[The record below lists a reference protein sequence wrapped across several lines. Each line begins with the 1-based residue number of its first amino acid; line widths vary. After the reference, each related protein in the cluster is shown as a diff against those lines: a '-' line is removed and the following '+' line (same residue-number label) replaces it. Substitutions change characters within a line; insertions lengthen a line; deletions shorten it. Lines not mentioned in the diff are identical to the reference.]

1 MDVRQSRVILITLGV
16 CSAAAIAAW
25 FSVSA
30 ETAIAIGLTS
40 LLWVIITDTVLNK
53 TQSLDVPEEQ
63 KQPETISAQ
72 PAEHTDEL
80 KSSIFHLIRQNITH
94 NNEALTKLQDQT
106 GQTILAL
113 NDCFT
118 KLSECSSR
126 QQEIMS
132 HMLDQLSGKHRAS
145 ENNFTIESIAIET
158 QDIMD
163 KFTELLIE
171 VSDKSIASAHRS
183 EDMSNQLDVIFELI
197 GDVKGIAEQTNLL
210 ALNAAIEAARAG
222 ESGRG
227 FAVVAQEVRTLSN
240 RSNELNTEIRNQAED
255 TKNTIND
262 VKAIIGEMASIDMN
276 MAIHAKGQGEIMLQ
290 ELKDMNT
297 AIEGALDKSSVIAGE
312 IQGNVSQAI
321 QALQFEDII
330 SQQSQSV
337 INSLNV
343 FNTAIESLSNP
354 NLSETTI
361 QELIEKLTVDLNK
374 NQTQSNNNEN
384 AEEEIE
390 LF

>member
-1 MDVRQSRVILITLGV
+1 MDVRHS
-16 CSAAAIAAW
+16 SAVLTTFAICAIAMLTVWFAYALEAAIA
-25 FSVSA
+25 V
-30 ETAIAIGLTS
+30 GVTS
-40 LLWVIITDTVLNK
+40 LFWLVAMMLWQKKLQTPALSQQPSEPAQQETNTNQERLK
-53 TQSLDVPEEQ
+53 TE
-63 KQPETISAQ
+63 IC
-72 PAEHTDEL
+72 
-80 KSSIFHLIRQNITH
+80 HLIKQNIQH
-94 NNEALTKLQDQT
+94 NNEALCKLQEQT
-106 GQTILAL
+106 EQTIQDL
-113 NDCFT
+113 NSCFT
-118 KLSECSSR
+118 KLNDCSSR
-126 QQEIMS
+126 QQNIMS
-132 HMLDQLSGKHRAS
+132 QMLEQLSGQHRGG

-183 EDMSNQLDVIFELI
+183 EDMSNQLEVIFDLI

-262 VKAIIGEMASIDMN
+262 VKSIIGEMASIDMN

-290 ELKDMNT
+290 ELKDMN
-297 AIEGALDKSSVIAGE
+297 ASIESALDNSSIIAGE
-312 IQGNVSQAI
+312 IQGNVNQAV

-337 INSLNV
+337 IDSLTH
-343 FNTAIESLSNP
+343 FNTALESLSDV
-354 NLSETTI
+354 NLADD
-361 QELIEKLTVDLNK
+361 KLLEIIGHLKADLDK
-374 NQTQSNNNEN
+374 NQSKAQASSNGN